1 MFNYVGSGNIN
12 LTGCYAAFKS
22 INFKTKY
29 TKGDVVFLKKKAKKG
44 ILESVAI
51 KDVRILGG
59 GFSSNQITAIYTDTY
74 NFLYNEDELLYP
86 NEAYELKNNYCILH
100 SNFKHNSNV
109 KINLHSCNGYD
120 PQPPITTKFQ
130 IGDIVFLKKKAAKGI
145 LESIFIKNI
154 KVLKEINCNKI
165 YGLYLDNTNFYY
177 NEDELINFYEAN
189 LLKEQYCLNNSNFKY
204 TSNIEINLH
213 SCNGYNPQPP
223 ITTKFQIGDVVFL
236 KKKASMGILESIFI
250 KSIKKLQSFNCKI
263 INAIY
268 LDNTNFYYNEDEL
281 VTELE
286 AKNLMKEFVINKINA
301 LNNSKIKCGFKNI
314 VAKCK

>member
-22 INFKTKY
+22 INFTTKY

-177 NEDELINFYEAN
+177 NEDEL
-189 LLKEQYCLNNSNFKY
+189 
-204 TSNIEINLH
+204 
-213 SCNGYNPQPP
+213 
-223 ITTKFQIGDVVFL
+223 
-236 KKKASMGILESIFI
+236 
-250 KSIKKLQSFNCKI
+250 
-263 INAIY
+263 
-268 LDNTNFYYNEDEL
+268 

-286 AKNLMKEFVINKINA
+286 AKNLMKEFVINKINT